1 MVPDNRTRSNR
12 YKQKHRKFHLHMRAN
27 FIVRVT
33 EHWNRLLG
41 EKGVAETPPLKIF
54 RTCLDVILDN
64 VLGHPA
70 RSR

>member
-1 MVPDNRTRSNR
+1 MPNNRTRSNR
-12 YKQKHRKFHLHMRAN
+12 YKQKHRKFHLHVRTD

-33 EHWNRLLG
+33 EHRKRLPG
-41 EKGVAETPPLKIF
+41 EKGVAETPPLQIF

-70 RSR
+70 KSR